1 MSTLRLKFEFL
12 SPWLMGSGFGEGA
25 HLDAVPVKSPN
36 GLPYIPGKSVK
47 GLLREAVQLAEE
59 LGRVPEET
67 TLRLFGSRDKNLSRY
82 ETSEGSLR
90 FSSAVLEPGM
100 ETWAGANRQAVP
112 QLFIALAATRIDTNG
127 LAHDKTLR
135 KIEAALPVSLTAEL
149 AGPSDDTSWQDHLR
163 LALPLLR
170 QAGSHRH
177 RGLGR
182 VSVHIEEVRS

>member
-1 MSTLRLKFEFL
+1 MSTLRLKFQFL

-25 HLDAVPVKSPN
+25 NLDAIPVKSPN

-47 GLLREAVQLAEE
+47 GLLREAMLSAEE
-59 LGRVPEET
+59 LGHIPAET
-67 TLRLFGSRDKNLSRY
+67 TFKLFGSRDEKLSRY
-82 ETSEGSLR
+82 ATSEGDLR
-90 FSSAVLEPGM
+90 FSNATLEPGM
-100 ETWAGANRQAVP
+100 EEWAAGNREAVP
-112 QLFIALAATRIDTNG
+112 QLYVALAATRIDPNG

-135 KIEAALPVSLTAEL
+135 KIEAALPVSLTAEVVGPNGDNAWREHL
-149 AGPSDDTSWQDHLR
+149 AR
-163 LALPLLR
+163 ALPLVR

>member
-1 MSTLRLKFEFL
+1 MSTVRLKFEFL

-25 HLDAVPVKSPN
+25 NLDAVAVKSPN

-47 GLLREAVQLAEE
+47 GLLREAMLSAEE
-59 LGRVPEET
+59 FGHIPADTVV
-67 TLRLFGSRDKNLSRY
+67 RLFGSRDENLSRY
-82 ETSEGSLR
+82 ETSEGALR
-90 FSSAVLEPGM
+90 FSSATLEPGM
-100 ETWAGANRQAVP
+100 EEWAGKNPQAVS
-112 QLFIALAATRIDTNG
+112 QLYASLAATRIDANG

-135 KIEAALPVSLTAEL
+135 KIEAALPVSLTAEVT
-149 AGPSDDTSWQDHLR
+149 GPDDDTSWQDHLR

-182 VSVHIEEVRS
+182 VLVQIQEVRP